1 MDPIPLSW
9 KRKPISN
16 QTPEIESDRYQK
28 GWGHE
33 QRTVNVLGESN
44 TRRMAHSRQNQWH
57 VQITTEKRE
66 AHLEGFN

>member
-9 KRKPISN
+9 KRKRISN
-16 QTPEIESDRYQK
+16 QTPETESDRYQK
-28 GWGHE
+28 GWGRE
-33 QRTVNVLGESN
+33 QWTANVLGESD
-44 TRRMAHSRQNQWH
+44 TRRMAYSRQNQRH